1 MAGGRCNCDAVVFEI
16 DTDISDVYVCHCS
29 ICRKSTGSNGIPVI
43 IIDNKA
49 FRWLQG
55 EDYIQTWKKSGSE
68 WQTWF
73 CRVCGSPLPG
83 INDATRMFVPVGLIT
98 DGGKDLKVTH
108 HLYVGSKAEWDEI
121 GDAGKQHIEAFQ
133 K

>member
-1 MAGGRCNCDAVVFEI
+1 MALGSCNCGAVAFEI
-16 DTDISDVYVCHCS
+16 DTDISAVYVCHCS
-29 ICRKSTGSNGIPVI
+29 ICRKSTGSNGIPVVI
-43 IIDNKA
+43 IENSA

-55 EDYIQTWKKSGSE
+55 EEHIQTWKKAGSE

-83 INDATRMFVPVGLIT
+83 INDATQMFVPAGLIT
-98 DGGKDLKVTH
+98 DGGENLKVTH

-121 GDAGKQHIEAFQ
+121 GDCGRQHMEAFQ